1 MNVISSKLLTLTVR
15 RELPVIISLEVH
27 TCIDQQE
34 IMVEIMEECWKGM
47 LVDIPLSSSESTD
60 DLALPRLDELRRK
73 ILIKVKYTPPSPPEE
88 PKPTSL
94 ELLNEV
100 TKSSSTTSLSSS
112 SPSEVPESEA
122 KPAEK
127 KGKICEALGRLGIYT
142 RSYHFKS
149 FDQPGESSLYLVFVS
164 LTWANSIVC

>member
-1 MNVISSKLLTLTVR
+1 MNIIFSKLLTLTLR

-27 TCIDQQE
+27 TCTDQQE
-34 IMVEIMEECWKGM
+34 IMVEIMEEYWKGM
-47 LVDIPLSSSESTD
+47 LVDIPLSSSGSMD

-94 ELLNEV
+94 ELSKGI

-112 SPSEVPESEA
+112 SLSEVPESEA

-149 FDQPGESSLYLVFVS
+149 FDQPGESSLHLVFVS